1 MPSRR
6 RETMQYGNRCSPI
19 SALRNSSHGHQFLH
33 VLPTSGQQP
42 AARHLNCLWRRLRTL
57 WRPAANHAVAVSS
70 RLAANAEGGF
80 LGHPTQHDRG
90 EIDCEPAAEKNAT
103 RLPTTDRSAYAVW
116 ETTYPMEISTHVAAA
131 FVRSGHLWINQRGC
145 PMRTTGQKPD
155 RPLLL

>member
-6 RETMQYGNRCSPI
+6 RKTRQYGNRCSPI
-19 SALRNSSHGHQFLH
+19 SALRNSDHRHQLPH
-33 VLPTSGQQP
+33 VLLTSGQQP
-42 AARHLNCLWRRLRTL
+42 ATDQLDCLRVRLRTL
-57 WRPAANHAVAVSS
+57 WTPAANLAVAVTS
-70 RLAANAEGGF
+70 RLADNAEGGF

-90 EIDCEPAAEKNAT
+90 EIDCEPAAEKNAP

-155 RPLLL
+155 RPLLS